1 MVGKVTAL
9 IVRPGSGKPDLLL
22 FQHPHAGIQIPAG
35 TIEPGETPAAAAL
48 REAAEETGLTQF
60 AAVEALGYRDE
71 LLPPDERVTAQN
83 ATLYTRPAADHSYGL
98 AIRSGIGVRVER
110 AGDGFTQISYE
121 EWDTDVTPP
130 YVSYRLTG
138 WVSNTT
144 LAVGRRRH
152 FFLLR
157 YEQPTPERW
166 QVDTDDHR
174 FTLFW
179 APLAALPVIVSA
191 QAHWV
196 TMLPSALIGGHG
208 STGEN
213 RQS

>member
-9 IVRPGSGKPDLLL
+9 IVRGGSGEAELLL

-35 TIEPGETPAAAAL
+35 TIEPDETPETALL
-48 REAAEETGLTQF
+48 REAAEETGLTGF
-60 AAVEALGYRDE
+60 ATVEPLGYRDE
-71 LLPPDERVTAQN
+71 LLPPDERVTAQ
-83 ATLYTRPAADHSYGL
+83 TTLLYTRPASDHSYGL

-110 AGDGFTQISYE
+110 EDAGFMQISYE
-121 EWDTDVTPP
+121 EWETDSTPP

-138 WVSNTT
+138 WVPEAT
-144 LAVGRRRH
+144 LAIGRRRH

-157 YEQPTPERW
+157 YEHSTPERW
-166 QVDTDDHR
+166 QVDTDNHR

-179 APLAALPVIVSA
+179 APLAALPAIASS

-196 TMLPSALIGGHG
+196 AMLPPEL
-208 STGEN
+208 
-213 RQS
+213 